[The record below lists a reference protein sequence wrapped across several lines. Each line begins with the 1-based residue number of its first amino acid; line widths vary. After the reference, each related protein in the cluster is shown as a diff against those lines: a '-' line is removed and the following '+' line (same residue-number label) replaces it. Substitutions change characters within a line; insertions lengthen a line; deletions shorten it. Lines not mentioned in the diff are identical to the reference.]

1 MVKGKRTHIPEL
13 MLPRRRFPTITSRV
27 HHHHQLLTH
36 RAVKMSTSSI
46 PTTKPPLNIYTTI
59 PALRSFRQPL
69 VRTKTLGFVPTMGA
83 LHAGHLSLIRTAARE
98 NDVVAV
104 SIFVNPAQFS
114 PTEDLDVYPRTLRT
128 DLALL
133 ERLNDELCS
142 SQSRGRVEALLVP
155 SVAELYP
162 HGIPQQEEL
171 QRGAFVTVQPLASRL
186 EGATRPH
193 FFRGVATVCAKLFNI
208 VQPERAYFGQKDVQQ
223 SIVLKRLVRDL
234 CFPVEIRVCPTGRE
248 EDGLAMS
255 SRNVYLGEK
264 RRKAAPVLYRA
275 LRAAEEEFKRLKAAG
290 EAVMVVDA
298 GKVRRK
304 GLEVLRGMGEGE
316 GEDVVKVE
324 VEYFSLADTQELEEL
339 EEVDARKGAVLSA
352 AVKMLPSQ
360 DGEIAVRLIDNIV
373 LEGERNDL
381 QH

>member
-1 MVKGKRTHIPEL
+1 M
-13 MLPRRRFPTITSRV
+13 
-27 HHHHQLLTH
+27 
-36 RAVKMSTSSI
+36 
-46 PTTKPPLNIYTTI
+46 
-59 PALRSFRQPL
+59 
-69 VRTKTLGFVPTMGA
+69 RTKSLGFVPTMGA

-114 PTEDLDVYPRTLRT
+114 PTEDLAVYPRTLGT

-133 ERLNDELCS
+133 ERLNDDDDEC
-142 SQSRGRVEALLVP
+142 RGRVEALFVP

-162 HGIPQQEEL
+162 HGIPQEEEL

-186 EGATRPH
+186 EGVTRPH

-255 SRNVYLGEK
+255 SRNVYLGER
-264 RRKAAPVLYRA
+264 RRKAAPVLYQA
-275 LRAAEEEFKRLKAAG
+275 LRAAEEEYERLKAAG
-290 EAVMVVDA
+290 EAVDA

-304 GLEVLRGMGEGE
+304 GLEVLQGMGGVEE
-316 GEDVVKVE
+316 SVKVE

-339 EEVDARKGAVLSA
+339 EVVVDAGKGAVLSA

-360 DGEIAVRLIDNIV
+360 DGEIPVRLIDNII
-373 LEGERNDL
+373 LE
-381 QH
+381 